1 MKNVYDEINNL
12 EFESEEYKLNDI
24 EKESLYK
31 MAKSYKKNSKKKYLA
46 VAAALLLV
54 AGLTIP
60 PVRAEVSKF
69 TTDVKVSFMETF
81 GASPE
86 SYKYVTELNKPI
98 NIGDDSF
105 ILNNLAIEDNH
116 IFLNILRDTSSLVN
130 GMPESTRQANIYKVV
145 INGETYKALGDSGS
159 SAPNEDGET
168 YTTSSLINFDKDFPS
183 LENADV
189 DLYFLNGTK
198 SDIVSIK
205 ASTNLVNEENK
216 VLAQNYELE
225 NGSNIKLMK
234 VNPIT
239 MTAVIE
245 GLDAD
250 YDYQLEGIDKDGKK
264 IELDLRTVSDGLAT
278 FIYNKDF
285 SDLSLDEIKDGREI
299 DFSLSRSKIN
309 ENSGRLTDGNYEKVE
324 EFTLSAK

>member
-1 MKNVYDEINNL
+1 MKNVYDKINDL
-12 EFESEEYKLNDI
+12 DFETDEFRLNDI
-24 EKESLYK
+24 EREKLY
-31 MAKSYKKNSKKKYLA
+31 MTAKAYKKKSNKKYIA
-46 VAAALLLV
+46 VAAALLL
-54 AGLTIP
+54 ALGLNVP
-60 PVRAEVSKF
+60 PVKAEVSKAF
-69 TTDVKVSFMETF
+69 TDIKVSMMETF
-81 GASPE
+81 GASPK
-86 SYKYVTELNKPI
+86 SYKYVTELHKPI
-98 NIGDDSF
+98 QIGGDSF
-105 ILNNLAIEDNH
+105 ILENLAIEDDKM
-116 IFLNILRDTSSLVN
+116 FLNIIRQADGFENAS
-130 GMPESTRQANIYKVV
+130 PESMPDSSIYKVV
-145 INGETYKALGDSGS
+145 INGQTYKALGESGS
-159 SAPNEDGET
+159 SGLNEDKKT
-168 YTTSSLINFDKDFPS
+168 FTKSTMLSFDKDFPS

-216 VLAQNYELE
+216 VLAKDLALE
-225 NGSNIKLMK
+225 NGANIKLMK

-245 GLDAD
+245 GLDPD
-250 YDYQLEGIDKDGKK
+250 NDYQLEGVDKDGKK
-264 IELDLRTVSDGLAT
+264 VQLDLRTVRSGVFT
-278 FIYNKDF
+278 FLYNKDF